1 MDKNLFI
8 NLIKRFFCVWEQRYI
23 DMHSSEVALIT
34 TRRIAP
40 KFLISIKRTGFSLVP
55 EFF

>member
-8 NLIKRFFCVWEQRYI
+8 NLIKRFLCVWEQRYI
-23 DMHSSEVALIT
+23 DIHSSEVALIT